1 MSSRRHGGDS
11 NTEQNEIAE
20 DDEKWILFAQE
31 LAAQGGAIGE
41 IPVGAVIVQD
51 GEILGKG
58 FNCPITSCDPTA
70 HAEVVAL
77 RAAAQCVQNY
87 RLVDSTLYVTLEP
100 CTMCVGAIVHARIK
114 RLVFGAMEPKA
125 GSVVS
130 RAQLLSADYLNHKVS
145 YSGGIGAESCSH
157 QLSDFFKMRR
167 AQKKINKNVNS
178 NPQKNLKD

>member
-1 MSSRRHGGDS
+1 MSSESHFNGAD
-11 NTEQNEIAE
+11 TESEIITE
-20 DDEKWILFAQE
+20 TDKEWILFAQK
-31 LAAQGGAIGE
+31 LAAQGAAIGE
-41 IPVGAVIVQD
+41 IPVGAVVVQN
-51 GEILGKG
+51 GEVLGEG

-70 HAEVVAL
+70 HAEIVAL
-77 RAAAQCVQNY
+77 RAAAKCIQNY
-87 RLVDSTLYVTLEP
+87 RLIDATLYVTLEP

-145 YSGGIGAESCSH
+145 YSGGVAAESCSH

-167 AQKKINKNVNS
+167 EQIKINK
-178 NPQKNLKD
+178 KLIK